1 MKSWSGASWKI
12 ADLGRDSRVR
22 YLAVAALNTVVG
34 LISYIGALAVVG
46 ESRYWLA
53 LLMSH
58 VIATTLAFVLYRRF
72 VFQVEGKVLRDYL
85 RFQLVY
91 LGALSLNALLLFALV
106 ELLGFSPLPSQA
118 ICLVVIA
125 VVSYLG
131 HKFFSFYRSP
141 IDRLS
146 PDGS

>member
-1 MKSWSGASWKI
+1 MPDYVLKI
-12 ADLGRDSRVR
+12 ARDTRVK
-22 YLAVAALNTVVG
+22 YLAVAGLNTAVG
-34 LISYIGALAVVG
+34 FTTFMGALAVVG
-46 ESRYWLA
+46 DFRYWLA

-58 VIATTLAFVLYRRF
+58 VIATTLAFILYRRF
-72 VFQVEGKVLRDYL
+72 VFLVEGQVLRDYS

-91 LGALSLNALLLFALV
+91 LSALSLNALLLYALV
-106 ELLGFSPLPSQA
+106 ELLGFNPLPAQA

-125 VVSYLG
+125 LTSYLG

>member
-12 ADLGRDSRVR
+12 ADLGREPRVR
-22 YLAVAALNTVVG
+22 YVAVAGLNTVVG
-34 LISYIGALAVVG
+34 FTTYMGALAVVG
-46 ESRYWLA
+46 DSRYWLA

-72 VFQVEGKVLRDYL
+72 VFLVQGQLLRDYL

-91 LGALSLNALLLFALV
+91 LSALSLNALLLYALV
-106 ELLGFSPLPSQA
+106 ERLGFNPLSSQA
-118 ICLVVIA
+118 ICLLVLA
-125 VVSYLG
+125 LTSYLG

-141 IDRLS
+141 IDRFS